1 MNAPSIIILAIVL
14 LVTWLCVRSIIRA
27 NKKGECGTCALED
40 TCTVHDT
47 GRCEL
52 SDDMIAR
59 ADAAVAAYEAKKGDT
74 AH

>member
-27 NKKGECGTCALED
+27 NKEGECGTCALED

-74 AH
+74 AR